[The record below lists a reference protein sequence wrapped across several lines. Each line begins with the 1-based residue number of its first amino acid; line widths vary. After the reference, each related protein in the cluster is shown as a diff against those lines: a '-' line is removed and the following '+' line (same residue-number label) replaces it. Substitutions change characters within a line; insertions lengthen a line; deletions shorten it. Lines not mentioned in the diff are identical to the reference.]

1 MVWFVTAGL
10 AAVALR
16 LFYPI
21 ALERR
26 ARVRLPLGPG
36 GIIRGAEPITLAHK
50 DAPAV
55 LLLHGGGDTPQV
67 LEGMAKYLYDQG
79 YTVRVPLLPA
89 HGRQLSALRKASAD
103 EWLRDARHEF
113 DDIAATNKTVF
124 LVGLSIGGA
133 LSVQLAADNGRIKA
147 MVLVVPYLE
156 MPSFALWLA
165 RWSRLMGLFAPYVSS
180 MAGRSIRDRAAAAR
194 ALGHG
199 LITPN
204 LLRAFHETVVQA
216 DRALPN
222 VKTPTLVIHSR
233 SDNRIPVQSAQ
244 RAFERL
250 GAAEKQLEFVGG
262 AAHVLTVDFGHE
274 RVFRLTRDW
283 LENHRT

>member
-1 MVWFVTAGL
+1 MLWVVTAGL

-26 ARVRLPLGPG
+26 ARARLPLGPG
-36 GIIRGAEPITLAHK
+36 GIIRGAEPITLVHK

-67 LEGMAKYLYDQG
+67 LEGLAKNLHAHG
-79 YTVRVPLLPA
+79 YTVRVPLLEA
-89 HGRQLSALRKASAD
+89 HGRSLASLHKASAE
-103 EWLRDARHEF
+103 EWRRQSRLELE
-113 DDIAATNKTVF
+113 DIAGASNTVY

-133 LSVQLAADNGRIKA
+133 LSVQLAADNDTIKA

-156 MPSFALWLA
+156 MPPLVVRLA
-165 RWSRLMGLFAPYVSS
+165 GWSRLLGFIVPYVSS
-180 MAGRSIRDRAAAAR
+180 MAGRSIRDRAAASR

-199 LITPN
+199 LLTPA
-204 LLRAFHETVVQA
+204 LLRAFHETVNEA
-216 DRALPN
+216 NRLLPR
-222 VKTPTLVIHSR
+222 VRPPTLVIHSR
-233 SDNRIPVQSAQ
+233 SDNRIPVEAAQ

-250 GAAEKQLEFVGG
+250 GAAEKRLEFVGG

-274 RVFRLTRDW
+274 RVFQLTRDW
-283 LENHRT
+283 LDTHRA